1 MNSLLTNSYSFS
13 SEKPSKK
20 SKNNS
25 SGQLPSINNFFLS
38 NTIPTNHH
46 SNNRYNRSRN
56 KKIKSVRYPYNTTE
70 SNFNF
75 SRNLNKIRRDIY
87 GNIIEKGGNQKISFR
102 DDLKGKPLV
111 ETTIIDL
118 KKNVIQKQKIHRK
131 KNGKETIIEESKD
144 KEEII
149 CSSVCFIF

>member
-1 MNSLLTNSYSFS
+1 MNLSCNNS
-13 SEKPSKK
+13 KRIIKSKK
-20 SKNNS
+20 FY
-25 SGQLPSINNFFLS
+25 I
-38 NTIPTNHH
+38 T
-46 SNNRYNRSRN
+46 N
-56 KKIKSVRYPYNTTE
+56 KKQNDIPNDNTYFYNKKNINIKNHKSTSLNKLKIKN
-70 SNFNF
+70 SKSISI

-149 CSSVCFIF
+149 CSSACYIF